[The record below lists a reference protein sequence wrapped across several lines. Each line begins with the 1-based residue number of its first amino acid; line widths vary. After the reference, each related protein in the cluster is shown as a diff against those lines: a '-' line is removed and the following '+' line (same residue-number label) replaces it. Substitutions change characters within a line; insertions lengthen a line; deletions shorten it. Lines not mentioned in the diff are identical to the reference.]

1 MQMKSFAA
9 FVDLQLDGMDRL
21 YDVIWEMLLTSADS
35 PSSAVHEG

>member
-9 FVDLQLDGMDRL
+9 FVDLHLDGMDRL